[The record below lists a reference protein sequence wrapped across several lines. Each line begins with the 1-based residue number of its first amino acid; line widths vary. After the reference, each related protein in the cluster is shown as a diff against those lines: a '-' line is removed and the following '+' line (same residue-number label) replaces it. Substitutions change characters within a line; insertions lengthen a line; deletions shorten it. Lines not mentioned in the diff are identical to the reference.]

1 MSKHKVI
8 GNHTVA
14 GVEPGGFVDSE
25 SEDLAGANIEALVA
39 AGHLEDNTTKP
50 TASKAKEQ

>member
-50 TASKAKEQ
+50 TASKAKE

>member
-8 GNHTVA
+8 GTHTVA

-25 SEDLAGANIEALVA
+25 DLAGANMEALVA